1 MKDGKYSVLLVE
13 DQTIPTQLFE
23 HFIQS
28 SGRYELA
35 RSIDCAAF
43 AEVYCMTGGID
54 IVLMD
59 VVTADGANGLDAAEK
74 IKKKYPDIKIVIVT
88 SMPECSY
95 INRAKKLGAEGF
107 WYKETGKESL
117 ISVMDRVMNGE
128 TVYPEGLQIV
138 EIGLAK
144 SNEFTD
150 KELIV
155 LRLMTGGYSNQEIAD
170 KLGVSLNAVKK
181 HISNMLDKT
190 CAERGQETHF
200 QYVGQDVF
208 AFAHRTC
215 GSCA

>member
-155 LRLMTGGYSNQEIAD
+155 LRLMTGGYSNHDGRIQQS
-170 KLGVSLNAVKK
+170 GNCRQTGRV
-181 HISNMLDKT
+181 T
-190 CAERGQETHF
+190 QRGQETHF
-200 QYVGQDVF
+200 QYVGQDVL

-215 GSCA
+215 GSRA